1 MNAISTNSIS
11 LLCCKPNVF
20 RTFFILFLFNFTIV
34 KLKRKQAL
42 LRSNLSAI
50 SFMDALHL
58 GKGFISSLF
67 LLMQVSHLAKKT

>member
-1 MNAISTNSIS
+1 
-11 LLCCKPNVF
+11 
-20 RTFFILFLFNFTIV
+20 V

-50 SFMDALHL
+50 GFMDALHL

-67 LLMQVSHLAKKT
+67 YKCRYPIWLRKPSHQINLAFKE